1 MIEDIKRFGKR
12 LTREGLVKSNSGN
25 MSIRVGD
32 KIFITTSGSMLD
44 ELDEESIVEISL
56 DSSKFDLKASRESL
70 VHCEVY
76 KKTKS
81 SAVIHAHPPFAVV
94 LSLLMDGPV
103 EPMDVE
109 GKHFFDKIPIIKSGT
124 GSKELAEDVSITT
137 KERNG
142 LIVRGHGTFTT
153 GKNVEEAYLRTCA
166 IEFSCRI
173 LYHYR
178 LL

>member
-1 MIEDIKRFGKR
+1 MIEDLKRFGKR
-12 LTREGLVKSNSGN
+12 LARDGLVKSNSGN
-25 MSIRVGD
+25 ISIRVGD

-44 ELDEESIVEISL
+44 ELDEESIVEIDP
-56 DSSKFDLKASRESL
+56 DSSKFDLKASSESL
-70 VHCEVY
+70 VHSKIY
-76 KKTKS
+76 KKTNS
-81 SAVIHAHPPFAVV
+81 SAVIHAHPTFAVV

-103 EPMDVE
+103 EPMDFE
-109 GKHFFDKIPIIKSGT
+109 GKYFFEEIPIIKSDT
-124 GSKELAEDVSITT
+124 GSKELAEDVSTT
-137 KERNG
+137 IKKRNG

-178 LL
+178 LS